1 MPKVH
6 RLYIDTNVFI
16 RLFESNDESSGLL
29 AELFLAERTGRETFL
44 ATSEI
49 TLAELLVEPYRRKEY
64 HLIQIYDN
72 WTTTNDH
79 ITVVPISRD
88 VLRSAAVLRSKHTSL
103 KLPDAIHLSAAAV
116 LRCSHV
122 LTGDKSL
129 RERYDV
135 AHHGFGHPKGPVR
148 LDILRPEIEVLKR
161 LIEEAAQ

>member
-1 MPKVH
+1 MPRVN

-16 RLFESNDESSGLL
+16 RLFESSDEISRLL
-29 AELFLAERTGRETFL
+29 AELFLADRTGRETFL

-49 TLAELLVEPYRRKEY
+49 TLAELLVEPYRRKED

-122 LTGDKSL
+122 LTADQSL

-135 AHHGFGHPKGPVR
+135 AHHGFGHPKGAVR
-148 LDILRPEIEVLKR
+148 LDIIRPESDVIR
-161 LIEEAAQ
+161 QLIEEAAR